1 MSDWIKKWIDQNV
14 DSTDILA
21 ICILVAVVIL
31 AVNGVGGE
39 DLPKV
44 IIGGLVGYL
53 SKRSVT
59 KE

>member
-1 MSDWIKKWIDQNV
+1 MKDWVKDWINQNI

-21 ICILVAVVIL
+21 ICILISVVIM

-44 IIGGLVGYL
+44 VIGGLVGYL
-53 SKRSVT
+53 SKRAVA
-59 KE
+59 K

>member
-1 MSDWIKKWIDQNV
+1 MADWIKEWINQNV

-21 ICILVAVVIL
+21 ICILIAVVIL

-44 IIGGLVGYL
+44 VIGGLVGYL
-53 SKRSVT
+53 SKRTVA
-59 KE
+59 K

>member
-1 MSDWIKKWIDQNV
+1 MKLGDWVNQNV

-21 ICILVAVVIL
+21 ALILAAVVIL

-44 IIGGLVGYL
+44 ILGGLVGYL
-53 SKRSVT
+53 SKRSI
-59 KE
+59 K